1 MAATIGVPVTLP
13 VCRLPSCQKLC
24 HIDTVTG
31 IIHDYCGR
39 THAAQDAE
47 MHDQS
52 LVPPHGICHVCKLDG
67 CNEPVAYEDSTARVH
82 EFCCKTHADEAIA
95 NGRHPPSNKGH
106 QMGRRLEPAEQCAL
120 PGCTAPKFRGEFGE
134 LYDFCGRTH
143 ARLAAARGLE
153 PPPTALG
160 DPAHFSR
167 TFSGRPPS
175 HGCAVCSRSA
185 GSSSGGVPV
194 CQACEEP
201 YTISTLTT
209 AHPKYVRVRAQF
221 LDSWD
226 SSASGPR
233 PTVERVL
240 QVRALGTLLVVRVR
254 GA

>member
-1 MAATIGVPVTLP
+1 
-13 VCRLPSCQKLC
+13 VCSARL
-24 HIDTVTG
+24 
-31 IIHDYCGR
+31 
-39 THAAQDAE
+39 
-47 MHDQS
+47 
-52 LVPPHGICHVCKLDG
+52 HGPQV
-67 CNEPVAYEDSTARVH
+67 
-82 EFCCKTHADEAIA
+82 
-95 NGRHPPSNKGH
+95 
-106 QMGRRLEPAEQCAL
+106 
-120 PGCTAPKFRGEFGE
+120 RGEFGE

-240 QVRALGTLLVVRVR
+240 QVRNPSSIFDRYEAYKRLLQAAGRPVNEERRFHATGMAAACAFGIDQSQPPCDDECLHR
-254 GA
+254 GALTQGSPRPPRLGHLGSATSARPPSSPQS